1 MTEQAKN
8 NSKAEDD
15 EIDLIALAKTIWDE
29 RKFIIKTVI
38 LFMVIGLLVAIFSPK
53 EFTASSTMV
62 PQLSNS
68 KSKLG
73 GLSSLA
79 AMAGFNLD
87 MNMETSELS
96 PYIYPQIVQ
105 SVPFQ
110 LELMETPFQIQGIGK
125 PISIYEYYT
134 EDYAGINIISAIKK
148 YTIGLPGVILGALKS
163 KQPEEEPAVS
173 GDSLFSSPITL
184 TAEQESIRKM
194 LSERVTLET
203 NDKEGYVILNVAA
216 HDPKLAAQVAHK
228 AQLLLQNYITE
239 FKIKKASAQLAFIT
253 ERYAEKKK
261 DFEKAQTNL
270 AIFVDRNKN
279 VTSAVARTDEV
290 RLQNE
295 YKLAFEVYSQLA
307 QQLEQAQIKVK
318 EDTPVFSIVK
328 PVTVPIEKSKPNRPM
343 ILIIWTFLG
352 GVISIGWVFGKQFLQ
367 TIKANG
373 TNNLRIMYRTFPLL
387 FFKGVV
393 APRLRRRGG
402 NFFSNQTYI
411 KQLLM
416 LIFKTSE

>member
-1 MTEQAKN
+1 MTEQIKN
-8 NSKAEDD
+8 KTKVDDD
-15 EIDLIALAKTIWDE
+15 EIDLIALAKTIWE
-29 RKFIIKTVI
+29 GRMTIIKTVI
-38 LFMVIGLLVAIFSPK
+38 LFMVIGLLIALFSPK

-62 PQLSNS
+62 PQLSSS

-110 LELMETPFQIQGIGK
+110 LELMETPFILEGIDK
-125 PISIYEYYT
+125 PISIFEYYT
-134 EDYAGINIISAIKK
+134 EDYAGINIISAVKK

-163 KQPEEEPAVS
+163 KDIETPPAIS
-173 GDSLFSSPITL
+173 GDSLFYSPIAL
-184 TAEQESIRKM
+184 TEDQEAIRKI

-203 NDKEGYVILNVAA
+203 NDKEGYVVLNAIA

-228 AQLLLQNYITE
+228 AQLLLQKYITE
-239 FKIKKASAQLAFIT
+239 FKIKKASAQLDFIKG
-253 ERYAEKKK
+253 RHAEKKN
-261 DFEKAQTNL
+261 DFEQAQANL
-270 AIFVDRNKN
+270 AAFSDRNKN
-279 VTSAVARTDEV
+279 ITSAMARIEQEK
-290 RLQNE
+290 LQNE
-295 YKLAFEVYSQLA
+295 YQLAFEVYSQLA

-328 PVTVPIEKSKPNRPM
+328 PVTVPLEKSKPNRPM

-352 GVISIGWVFGKQFLQ
+352 GVIAIGWIFGKQFLQ
-367 TIKANG
+367 TIKTKWNE
-373 TNNLRIMYRTFPLL
+373 I
-387 FFKGVV
+387 
-393 APRLRRRGG
+393 
-402 NFFSNQTYI
+402 
-411 KQLLM
+411 
-416 LIFKTSE
+416 

>member
-1 MTEQAKN
+1 MTEQIKN
-8 NSKAEDD
+8 NSKVEDD

-29 RKFIIKTVI
+29 RKFIIKTVFI
-38 LFMVIGLLVAIFSPK
+38 FMLIGLFVALFSPK

-87 MNMETSELS
+87 IDMETSELS

-110 LELMETPFQIQGIGK
+110 LELMETPFKLDGIDK
-125 PISIYEYYT
+125 PISIYEFYT
-134 EDYAGINIISAIKK
+134 EDYASLNIISTVKK

-163 KQPEEEPAVS
+163 KKPEEEPAIS
-173 GDSLFSSPITL
+173 GDSLFDSPIAL
-184 TAEQESIRKM
+184 TEDQETIRKM

-203 NDKEGYVILNVAA
+203 NDKEGYVVLNAAA

-228 AQLLLQNYITE
+228 AQSLLQKYITE
-239 FKIKKASAQLAFIT
+239 FKIKKANAQLVFIE
-253 ERYAEKKK
+253 ERYAEKRK
-261 DFEKAQTNL
+261 DFEKAQANL
-270 AIFVDRNKN
+270 AAFRDRNKN
-279 VTSAVARTDEV
+279 VTSALARTEEE
-290 RLQNE
+290 RLQSD
-295 YKLAFEVYSQLA
+295 YQLAFEVYSQLA

-328 PVTVPIEKSKPNRPM
+328 PVTVPIEKSKPNRPL

-352 GVISIGWVFGKQFLQ
+352 GVIAIGWIFGKQFLQ
-367 TIKANG
+367 TVK
-373 TNNLRIMYRTFPLL
+373 TKWKEEPLDR
-387 FFKGVV
+387 V
-393 APRLRRRGG
+393 
-402 NFFSNQTYI
+402 
-411 KQLLM
+411 
-416 LIFKTSE
+416 